1 MTNNPAATLRV
12 GDWSVNRLTG
22 ELARDGACLRLEE
35 RTLRLLTFMADHAGQ
50 VLSADELL
58 THAWPGVVVSPDSLY
73 QAITLLRRQLG
84 DDARNPTYI
93 ATVPR
98 RGYRLVAQVVHGAQ
112 PTDAA
117 AVASTEPATPMP
129 AATGSVHAAA
139 AGLGSNHASVP
150 LPGHK
155 SVAAPEPMPA
165 VGLEPMAAGLPL
177 PDSPSPRRRRRI
189 AIVAGIA
196 AVLAG
201 GLLALPMARTGGTR
215 SVAVLPFLDLTDD
228 MNEEPFADGISE
240 ELIGKLSKQP
250 GLSVAPPGASY
261 YYKNKRDAAAEAAR
275 ALKVAYVLDGS
286 IRRSGGALRIAARL
300 TRAADGFVVWSDSYD
315 RTNGDKLAIQEEIA
329 NAISRAAATKIQ

>member
-1 MTNNPAATLRV
+1 MTNSTDAALRV
-12 GDWSVNRLTG
+12 GEWSVNRLTG
-22 ELARDGACLRLEE
+22 ELSRDGASLRLEE

-98 RGYRLVAQVVHGAQ
+98 RGYRLVAHVVLGAA
-112 PTDAA
+112 PAEAVHAPADDPALTPPASEPALAA
-117 AVASTEPATPMP
+117 ATDVA
-129 AATGSVHAAA
+129 
-139 AGLGSNHASVP
+139 
-150 LPGHK
+150 
-155 SVAAPEPMPA
+155 
-165 VGLEPMAAGLPL
+165 PMA
-177 PDSPSPRRRRRI
+177 PSRGRRI

-201 GLLALPMARTGGTR
+201 GLLALPMARTGTR
-215 SVAVLPFLDLTDD
+215 SVAVLPFLDLTDE

-261 YYKNKRDAAAEAAR
+261 YYKNKHDAAAEAAR

-286 IRRSGGALRIAARL
+286 IRRSGGALRVAARL

-315 RTNGDKLAIQEEIA
+315 RTPGDKLAIQEEIA
-329 NAISRAAATKIQ
+329 TAVSRAAATKIQ

>member
-1 MTNNPAATLRV
+1 MTNSQAATLRV

-98 RGYRLVAQVVHGAQ
+98 RGYRLVAQVAHIAHDA
-112 PTDAA
+112 PLADAA
-117 AVASTEPATPMP
+117 TVAMASAEPSEPRPTTFEPSLSAAASRGSIHAAVPLAGLTP
-129 AATGSVHAAA
+129 AAAPQP
-139 AGLGSNHASVP
+139 AS
-150 LPGHK
+150 
-155 SVAAPEPMPA
+155 A
-165 VGLEPMAAGLPL
+165 
-177 PDSPSPRRRRRI
+177 SPRRLRRI
-189 AIVAGIA
+189 AIVAGVA

-201 GLLALPMARTGGTR
+201 GLLALPMARTGSTR
-215 SVAVLPFLDLTDD
+215 SVAVLPFLDLTDE

-240 ELIGKLSKQP
+240 ELIGKLSRQD

-261 YYKNKRDAAAEAAR
+261 FYKNKRDAAAEAAR
-275 ALKVAYVLDGS
+275 TLKVAYVLDGS

-315 RTNGDKLAIQEEIA
+315 RTPGDKLAIQEEIA
-329 NAISRAAATKIQ
+329 NAVSRAAATKIQ